1 MLLHSDMSHWRFG
14 YPRPSGQGLL
24 MFASATIVLNPLKKT
39 HSVCAQQVAHEIR
52 ELSIASVMTIWPGGI
67 TYSNVLPLHVES
79 HRSGTQ
85 SHTRYQQPGTQHKI
99 LSQHKTYGSTAH
111 VHVVPITTHTTVNP
125 GRTRGPSLQGR
136 QQHVSKPTQRL

>member
-1 MLLHSDMSHWRFG
+1 
-14 YPRPSGQGLL
+14 

-85 SHTRYQQPGTQHKI
+85 SHTHPQHQVRS
-99 LSQHKTYGSTAH
+99 LCPPSPSASWC
-111 VHVVPITTHTTVNP
+111 PSMTT
-125 GRTRGPSLQGR
+125 S
-136 QQHVSKPTQRL
+136 SM